1 MRERRGGRR
10 LTGLLA
16 LAALLVVVVTAVGI
30 FPFRQIIADRRS
42 VTLAQEQL
50 LALRAEN
57 EHLEGQVAVL
67 QTDEEV
73 ERLAREQFGLV
84 RPGEIA
90 YVVVSPQGEEETVH
104 HRGGAHPG
112 GSGRAALVAGLVEL
126 PDRGRPGPP
135 WMTMP

>member
-1 MRERRGGRR
+1 VRESRGGRK

-57 EHLEGQVAVL
+57 EHLGAQVAAL
-67 QTDEEV
+67 QTDQEV

-84 RPGEIA
+84 RPGETA
-90 YVVVSPQGEEETVH
+90 YVVVSPQGEERAATTAEAEPTLDDPGEQPWWRDVWNFLTGGDLVH
-104 HRGGAHPG
+104 HG
-112 GSGRAALVAGLVEL
+112 
-126 PDRGRPGPP
+126 
-135 WMTMP
+135 